1 MSGKNPG
8 YSRKGARSTGISAG
22 TSKKIDYLGIIVQ
35 FCQKTG
41 MTFNGLFQGRNLKFF
56 LQHIFFWLISIVLF
70 TVVLIY
76 TRGDFNFYSI
86 SLHMALN
93 ILMTVGFLA
102 ISVYINLLWLIPVFF
117 NKRRFF
123 LFFLLEVANILLFIL
138 LNYFVTFF
146 FEGGKHPN
154 FLTEFIAEFILILL
168 FLIVS
173 TLLKVM
179 RDSITLQDV
188 ELRMKEVQRQKVESE
203 LRALKAQ
210 VNPHFFFNTL
220 NSLYSLSLDKSD
232 MAPELILKLSD
243 LMRYVIYES
252 NEDQVSIGKQLEF
265 LQSYVYLERLRA
277 DETLKVEFEVTGENS
292 DLRVAPLLYIA
303 FIENAFK
310 HGSKSRSDDPYI
322 HIVFD
327 LSHNDR
333 VIFTIENRVDPH
345 PAPVQSGGFGLSNV
359 KKRLDLL
366 YPGKY
371 ILNIQESSSVYK
383 VELTILAA

>member
-1 MSGKNPG
+1 MIKDLLHG
-8 YSRKGARSTGISAG
+8 RK
-22 TSKKIDYLGIIVQ
+22 LH
-35 FCQKTG
+35 F
-41 MTFNGLFQGRNLKFF
+41 LFQHL
-56 LQHIFFWLISIVLF
+56 FFWLISVVLF

-86 SLHMALN
+86 SLYLAAN
-93 ILMTVGFLA
+93 ILMTIGFLA

-117 NKRRFF
+117 NKRKFF
-123 LFFLLEVANILLFIL
+123 LFFILELANILLFIL
-138 LNYFVTFF
+138 LNYFVTYV

-154 FLTEFIAEFILILL
+154 FFTEFIAEFILILL
-168 FLIVS
+168 FLVVS

-188 ELRMKEVQRQKVESE
+188 ELRMKEVQKQKVESE

-252 NEDQVSIGKQLEF
+252 NDDLVPIGKQLEF

-277 DETLKVEFEVTGENS
+277 DENLQVDFEVKGANL
-292 DLRVAPLLYIA
+292 DLKVAPLLYIA

-310 HGSKSRSDDPYI
+310 HGSKARSDNPFI
-322 HIVFD
+322 RIAFD
-327 LSHNDR
+327 LEHEDR
-333 VIFTIENRVDPH
+333 IGFYIENRIDPFH
-345 PAPVQSGGFGLSNV
+345 EKKPAGGFGLSNV
-359 KKRLDLL
+359 KKRLELL
-366 YPGKY
+366 YPGKFE
-371 ILNIQESSSVYK
+371 LNLKESESVYRA
-383 VELTILAA
+383 ELTIFVS

>member
-1 MSGKNPG
+1 MTLKELFGKG
-8 YSRKGARSTGISAG
+8 R
-22 TSKKIDYLGIIVQ
+22 LH
-35 FCQKTG
+35 F
-41 MTFNGLFQGRNLKFF
+41 FFQHL
-56 LQHIFFWLISIVLF
+56 IFWLISVVLF

-86 SLHMALN
+86 SFHLAAN
-93 ILMTVGFLA
+93 ILMTIGFLA
-102 ISVYINLLWLIPVFF
+102 ISVYINLLWLIPAFF
-117 NKRRFF
+117 NKRKFF

-138 LNYFVTFF
+138 LNYFVTYF

-188 ELRMKEVQRQKVESE
+188 ELRMKEVQKQKVESE

-252 NEDQVSIGKQLEF
+252 NDDLVAVGKQLEF

-277 DETLKVEFEVTGENS
+277 GENLQVEFEIKGRNL
-292 DLRVAPLLYIA
+292 DIKADPLLYIA

-310 HGSKSRSDDPYI
+310 HGAKAKSDNPYI
-322 HIVFD
+322 HISFD
-327 LSHNDR
+327 LEHEDR
-333 VIFTIENRVDPH
+333 VGFFIENRVDPFH
-345 PAPVQSGGFGLSNV
+345 EKRSSGGFGLANV
-359 KKRLDLL
+359 TKRLELL

-371 ILNIQESSSVYK
+371 EMKINETPAVYR
-383 VELTILAA
+383 VELTILVA